1 MSWLADASALQVVIQ
16 VCGLGRSNRMDA
28 RCLAIHT
35 GDREAEAGVMGEPN
49 EVALRVEGD
58 ISTNESCIKRTS

>member
-1 MSWLADASALQVVIQ
+1 
-16 VCGLGRSNRMDA
+16 MDA

-35 GDREAEAGVMGEPN
+35 GDREAEGGVMGEPD

-58 ISTNESCIKRTS
+58 ISTCESCIKRTS